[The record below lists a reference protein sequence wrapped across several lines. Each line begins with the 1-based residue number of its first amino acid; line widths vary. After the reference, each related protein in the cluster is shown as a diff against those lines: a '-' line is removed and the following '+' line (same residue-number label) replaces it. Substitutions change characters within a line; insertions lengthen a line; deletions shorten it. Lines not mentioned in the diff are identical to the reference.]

1 MGVFASCH
9 QSYRHMPGTALITE
23 THARKSPHLELL
35 GEENFVGTLPFLY
48 ALRFCFRNWLAL
60 VPIQHSHSAELD
72 KARGSNIVYFA
83 SAQASGWDPDVC
95 QPTRTP
101 NPKTQIQELMWE
113 TEWLHPVSRIT
124 LGPWLGFPRRSQSI
138 RLLMLHI

>member
-72 KARGSNIVYFA
+72 KARGSNSVYFA
-83 SAQASGWDPDVC
+83 SYSTVLFI
-95 QPTRTP
+95 TP
-101 NPKTQIQELMWE
+101 KLRVGIQMC
-113 TEWLHPVSRIT
+113 VSQLARQT
-124 LGPWLGFPRRSQSI
+124 LRHKSKS
-138 RLLMLHI
+138 